1 MWDGA
6 GIERTGKAMRDALS
20 EIEHWPAATGDVTRP
35 GFEQRQMAVMASLML
50 RAALA
55 RTESRGGHY
64 RGDFPET
71 DDAHWKRQQ
80 VFVRDH

>member
-1 MWDGA
+1 M
-6 GIERTGKAMRDALS
+6 T
-20 EIEHWPAATGDVTRP
+20 
-35 GFEQRQMAVMASLML
+35 VMASLML

-64 RGDFPET
+64 RSDYPAS

-80 VFVRDH
+80 VLVRAG